1 MNNNQ
6 NQPSARTDD
15 LLASGADSKDG
26 AKGFVNKSDA
36 APLQTGMEGIAEAT
50 GSQGN
55 QQSDSQDQ
63 NVHKQTLTEN
73 PGQMRNKQGS

>member
-6 NQPSARTDD
+6 NQASARTDD

-26 AKGFVNKSDA
+26 AKGFVNKSNA
-36 APLQTGMEGIAEAT
+36 APLQTGMEGIADAT

-55 QQSDSQDQ
+55 RQSDSQDQ
-63 NVHKQTLTEN
+63 NLQKQTLTDN
-73 PGQMRNKQGS
+73 PGQMRNKQES